1 MTSSAMASA
10 SGGGR
15 GGPDRLGLSYRA
27 NYRANY
33 RVELCSQ
40 NGSRPR
46 QHWVFAHSSSPTTRP
61 PRRRLVGRVR
71 VVGLEVC
78 VVGVLAGAGAT
89 QAKQNL
95 GEGKWME
102 GKTKTEERQLH
113 TQADGGMKAW
123 EGRRGGWDEGLCR
136 LGFGGGEMVR

>member
-15 GGPDRLGLSYRA
+15 SGPDRLGLSYRA

-78 VVGVLAGAGAT
+78 VVRVLAGGNWT
-89 QAKQNL
+89 Q
-95 GEGKWME
+95 GKRRQKNVNSIHKPME
-102 GKTKTEERQLH
+102 E
-113 TQADGGMKAW
+113 
-123 EGRRGGWDEGLCR
+123 
-136 LGFGGGEMVR
+136 